1 MTEPGRK
8 RMPSRTPEQ
17 SESTLPKGIGKPAT
31 RALATVGVTSL
42 DQVTRFTQSQLLALH
57 GMGPKAIGII
67 KDALR
72 AQSKSLA
79 KEK

>member
-1 MTEPGRK
+1 
-8 RMPSRTPEQ
+8 MPSRTPEQ
-17 SESTLPKGIGKPAT
+17 SESAFPKGIAKPAL
-31 RALATVGVTSL
+31 RALASVGVSSL
-42 DQVTRFTQSQLLALH
+42 DEVTRFTESQLLALH

>member
-1 MTEPGRK
+1 
-8 RMPSRTPEQ
+8 MPSKEKEQ
-17 SESTLPKGIGKPAT
+17 SESALPKGIGKPAT
-31 RALATVGVTSL
+31 RALASVGVISL
-42 DQVTRFTQSQLLALH
+42 DQVTRFTEGQLLALH
-57 GMGPKAIGII
+57 GVGPKAVGIL

>member
-1 MTEPGRK
+1 
-8 RMPSRTPEQ
+8 MPSRPPEQ
-17 SESTLPKGIGKPAT
+17 PESALPKGIGKPAT
-31 RALATVGVTSL
+31 RALAAVGVTSL
-42 DQVTRFTQSQLLALH
+42 DQVTRFTESQLLALH
-57 GMGPKAIGII
+57 GVGPKAVGIL